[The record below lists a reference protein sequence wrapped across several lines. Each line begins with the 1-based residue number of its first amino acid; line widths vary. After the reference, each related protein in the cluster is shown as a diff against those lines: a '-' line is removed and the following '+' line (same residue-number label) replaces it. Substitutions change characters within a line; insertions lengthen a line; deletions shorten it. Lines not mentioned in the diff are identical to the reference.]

1 MKGEFKFSGATE
13 LTKHMQAQTH
23 SIRLSTPCYLAHEV
37 GLFRSQNETGRAF
50 CSVNGLLPICEL
62 GENQAE
68 AIVVVAV
75 VGVVVVAI

>member
-1 MKGEFKFSGATE
+1 MKLDCF
-13 LTKHMQAQTH
+13 AQN
-23 SIRLSTPCYLAHEV
+23 IEA
-37 GLFRSQNETGRAF
+37 GRTF

-68 AIVVVAV
+68 AVVVVAV